1 MQELIQSNN
10 AEIFELIQ
18 VLKMMPN
25 LDQIKLGSIHL
36 DSWSLVQLIK
46 FANESLLNSLT
57 SGNPMARSI

>member
-36 DSWSLVQLIK
+36 DSWYIFETLGLDK
-46 FANESLLNSLT
+46 YNKN
-57 SGNPMARSI
+57 NMAIN